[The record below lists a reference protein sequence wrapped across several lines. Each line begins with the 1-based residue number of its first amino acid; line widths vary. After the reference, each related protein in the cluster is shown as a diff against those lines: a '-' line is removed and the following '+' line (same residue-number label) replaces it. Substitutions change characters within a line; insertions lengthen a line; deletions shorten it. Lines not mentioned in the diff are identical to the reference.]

1 MEIVLDRLKDLVGNY
16 MLMSAVMGWLFAQL
30 IKLVTTTIVK
40 RKFDFKV
47 MFSNGGMPSAHSAT
61 VLALTTSAAVSHG
74 LASAQFAIS
83 AILAMI
89 VMNDAFGVRLEAGK
103 QAQVINKLVMELFS
117 NKEGFDVKLK
127 EVLGHT
133 PFQVIMGAL
142 LGIVIAIAYAFILN
156 GMGIGPFHAS
166 FLGA

>member
-1 MEIVLDRLKDLVGNY
+1 MDLVLENLKALVGNY
-16 MLMSAVMGWLFAQL
+16 MLMSAVIGWFSAQI

-40 RKFDFKV
+40 RKFDIKV

-61 VLALTTSAAVSHG
+61 VLALTTSAAICYG
-74 LASAQFAIS
+74 FNSAAFAVS

-103 QAQVINKLVMELFS
+103 QAQVINKLVKEIIS

-133 PFQVIMGAL
+133 PFQVLMGAV
-142 LGIVIAIAYAFILN
+142 LGLVVAIVFALILN
-156 GMGIGPFHAS
+156 ATGIGPNFK
-166 FLGA
+166 LI